1 MMCLVLCVMMGV
13 AKVGREVDDV
23 LGVVCGDGGG

>member
-1 MMCLVLCVMMGV
+1 MMCLVLCVVMGV
-13 AKVGREVDDV
+13 AKVGRKVDDV

>member
-1 MMCLVLCVMMGV
+1 MCLVLCVVMGV
-13 AKVGREVDDV
+13 AKVGRKVDDV